1 MRTAIVLSVCL
12 LFRAAAAGD
21 ALADPVGAA
30 PQDSGESFLI
40 AAGLKGGLVFPQ
52 INTPLSTSFAV
63 HLEASGYLPFWGS
76 RLGLVFAVGYR
87 QAGATGSGED
97 ERLPEGTYAWE
108 ATRREV
114 LLDIGPSLRVM
125 DRRSDWNLSIAA
137 GPRIAMTSFVENGE
151 AGGES
156 FGEHD
161 ERATLPGM
169 FFGAQGEYRL
179 GPGAVFAELSLGVA
193 FEDLRTA
200 GDVSAVSLDL
210 LLGYRFLFSF

>member
-1 MRTAIVLSVCL
+1 MRTAIVLCVL
-12 LFRAAAAGD
+12 LANGGAFAAETEAVA
-21 ALADPVGAA
+21 
-30 PQDSGESFLI
+30 EKTLI

-52 INTPLSTSFAV
+52 LNTPLSTSFTV
-63 HLEASGYLPFWGS
+63 HLEAAGYLPFWGS

-87 QAGATGSGED
+87 QAAASGSGED
-97 ERLPEGTYAWE
+97 ARLPEGVYTWE

-114 LLDIGPSLRVM
+114 LLDVGPSLRVM
-125 DRRSDWNLSIAA
+125 DASCAWNLSFAA
-137 GPRIAMTSFVENGE
+137 GPRIAMTSFVENGS

-169 FFGAQGEYRL
+169 FFGVQGEYRL

-200 GDVSAVSLDL
+200 GNVSAASLDL
-210 LLGYRFLFSF
+210 LLGYRFWFSF

>member
-12 LFRAAAAGD
+12 LCRVAAAGD

-30 PQDSGESFLI
+30 SQDSGESFLV

-63 HLEASGYLPFWGS
+63 HLEAAGYLPFWGS

-87 QAGATGSGED
+87 QASASGSGLD
-97 ERLPEGTYAWE
+97 PRLPEGAYTWD

-125 DRRSDWNLSIAA
+125 DRRSDWNLSLAV

-169 FFGAQGEYRL
+169 FFGVQGEYRL
-179 GPGAVFAELSLGVA
+179 GPGELFAELSLGLS

-200 GDVSAVSLDL
+200 GNVSAASVDL